1 MVLHLVVV
9 AVVVAVVVVAA
20 AAAAPTVAA
29 VVEEVVDVVVGVGNV
44 VDTSMKKSAH
54 PSQSIYPLVQLQL
67 QLLLQPLQICMSLG
81 LESFHIQ
88 VKKKRSLQMRLE
100 KK

>member
-1 MVLHLVVV
+1 LSQQKQKQNLKDIYLVQVREPNVVVLHLVVV
-9 AVVVAVVVVAA
+9 AAVVAVLVAA
-20 AAAAPTVAA
+20 AAATVAA
-29 VVEEVVDVVVGVGNV
+29 VVVEVVDVVVGVGNV

-81 LESFHIQ
+81 S
-88 VKKKRSLQMRLE
+88 
-100 KK
+100 